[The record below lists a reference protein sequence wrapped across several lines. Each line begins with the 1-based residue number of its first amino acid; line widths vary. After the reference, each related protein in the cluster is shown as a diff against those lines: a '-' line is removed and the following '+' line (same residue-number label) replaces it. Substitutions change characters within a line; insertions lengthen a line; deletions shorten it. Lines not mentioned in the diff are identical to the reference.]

1 MSVEGNRVFLQLE
14 FFTDAASGQN
24 MVTIA
29 TAAACAWIEQHA
41 PVKPEYSFV
50 EANFSGD
57 KKACALSFATVRG
70 KKVVAEIVLPADLVS
85 RRLHSTPKR
94 MEQFSRMA
102 ATGAMMSGALG
113 VQGHYAN
120 GLAALYLGPE
130 TIKQMPEQQDGL
142 LWGFQLWINLPA
154 RDKLGDGTARGSI
167 NGVDWRMRV
176 VEIPRPV
183 VEGAQPVPWAA
194 FRIVVDFATADGMT
208 SRVETLRLG
217 KAVTR

>member
-1 MSVEGNRVFLQLE
+1 MAL
-14 FFTDAASGQN
+14 
-24 MVTIA
+24 
-29 TAAACAWIEQHA
+29 AAC
-41 PVKPEYSFV
+41 
-50 EANFSGD
+50 
-57 KKACALSFATVRG
+57 
-70 KKVVAEIVLPADLVS
+70 
-85 RRLHSTPKR
+85 
-94 MEQFSRMA
+94 
-102 ATGAMMSGALG
+102 GAII
-113 VQGHYAN
+113 
-120 GLAALYLGPE
+120 AALAPPYGMNAMRARQSESRLALVAAE
-130 TIKQMPEQQDGL
+130 RSL
-142 LWGFQLWINLPA
+142 LDILPA